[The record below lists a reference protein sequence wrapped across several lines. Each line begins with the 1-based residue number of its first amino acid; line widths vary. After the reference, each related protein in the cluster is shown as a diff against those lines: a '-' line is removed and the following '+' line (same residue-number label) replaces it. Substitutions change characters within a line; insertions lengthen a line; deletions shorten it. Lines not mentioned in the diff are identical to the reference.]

1 MKRILVFFSA
11 LALLTTVVTA
21 PCSADDVSDILAR
34 GELLVACQTTGAT
47 FSFVD
52 KNGVRTGFAV
62 ELAKKIAEGM
72 GVKIKL
78 IDYGWSGLIPALL
91 AKKVDLIAA
100 DMTATPARA
109 LKVSFTDPF
118 YTTGSSVVVPDKS
131 KITSMDQCND
141 PNVTI
146 GVLLGSTGEI
156 MAKKAFPKAK
166 IKSFKGSGT
175 LILDAVRTGRVDA
188 GVNDRTAIFGQVKR
202 TPPGTFRVLDGTLSK
217 EPLSF
222 AVRPEDTH
230 LLTWLNLYFNWIK
243 NDGTMGKLVHYWIE
257 SDESIKEH

>member
-1 MKRILVFFSA
+1 MKK
-11 LALLTTVVTA
+11 TVVFLSILAVLAAFAVT
-21 PCSADDVSDILAR
+21 PCSADVKDILNR

-62 ELAKKIAEGM
+62 ELAKKIADAM

-91 AKKVDLIAA
+91 AKKADIIAA

-109 LKVSFTDPF
+109 LKVSFTQPF
-118 YTTGSSVVVPDKS
+118 YITGSSVVVLDKS
-131 KITSMDQCND
+131 PIKEMAQCND
-141 PNVTI
+141 PKLKI
-146 GVLLGSTGEI
+146 GVLLGSTGEM
-156 MAKKAFPKAK
+156 MAKKNFPKAQ

-188 GVNDRTAIFGQVKR
+188 GLNDRTSIFGQVKR

-222 AVRPEDTH
+222 AVRPEDQH
-230 LLTWLNLYFNWIK
+230 LLTWLNLYFSWIK
-243 NDGTMGKLVHYWIE
+243 NDGTMDELIHYWIE
-257 SDESIKEH
+257 SDEGAKEH

>member
-1 MKRILVFFSA
+1 MRKVAIWTFV
-11 LALLTTVVTA
+11 LALLTTFAVA
-21 PCSADDVSDILAR
+21 PCSADVKQILAR
-34 GELLVACQTTGAT
+34 GELRVACQTTGAT

-62 ELAKKIAEGM
+62 ELARKIADAM

-91 AKKVDLIAA
+91 AKKVDIIAA

-109 LKVSFTDPF
+109 LKVSFTQPF
-118 YTTGSSVVVPDKS
+118 YITGASVVVKASSPIKS
-131 KITSMDQCND
+131 IEQCND
-141 PNVTI
+141 PKVTI
-146 GVLLGSTGEI
+146 GVLLGSTGEL
-156 MAKKAFPKAK
+156 MAKKRFPKAK

-188 GVNDRTAIFGQVKR
+188 GVNDRTAIFGQIKR
-202 TPPGTFRVLDGTLSK
+202 STPGIYRVLPGTLSK

-230 LLTWLNLYFNWIK
+230 FLTWLNLYFDWLK
-243 NDGTMGKLVHYWIE
+243 SDGTMQQLVHYWIE
-257 SDESIKEH
+257 SDEAAKEH